1 MDYNETSRDSARGIM
16 MPKPAETV
24 DAMERRRIDY
34 MTDAIAKIIGREAA
48 QELATDVYNAPPAAQ
63 QLTPYEL
70 SLLSRAGN
78 RNAQGE

>member
-48 QELATDVYNAPPAAQ
+48 QELATDVYNDQTEEQ

-70 SLLSRAGN
+70 SLLSRAGK
-78 RNAQGE
+78 RNAQRK